1 MDCVCKMTIVQTNNK
16 KQITTS
22 KQTTTCTRTE
32 QQQQQQ
38 RKLYTCTYLRIENR
52 NYLLVT
58 IIVERLICG
67 FNGLL
72 RNMGT
77 RMLNLRFLRDSYV
90 T

>member
-1 MDCVCKMTIVQTNNK
+1 MLRMDTVCKMTIVQTNNK

-38 RKLYTCTYLRIENR
+38 RKLFTCTYLRIENR

-72 RNMGT
+72 RNIGAKIH
-77 RMLNLRFLRDSYV
+77 NLTF
-90 T
+90 